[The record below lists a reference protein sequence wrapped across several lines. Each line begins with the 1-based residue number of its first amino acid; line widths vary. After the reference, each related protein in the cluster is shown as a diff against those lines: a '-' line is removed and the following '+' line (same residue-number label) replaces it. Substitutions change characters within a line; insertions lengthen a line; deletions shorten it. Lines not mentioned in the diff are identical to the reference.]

1 VKSNFESQ
9 HANSYFEIVPA
20 SYSRG
25 GAGVLL
31 AYDTAPCALGF
42 LLAATTAR
50 GVCSVA
56 LGDDETQLESDL
68 RREFS
73 AAQIT
78 RDAKKMRPILE
89 PILYFLEKGTRPD
102 LPLDVRATAFQRR
115 VWQEL
120 CAIPCGQTRS
130 YSQVA
135 AQIGQPA
142 AARAVARACA
152 SNSVALLIPCH
163 RVVRENGELSGYR
176 WGIERKQKLLKAERE
191 FARS

>member
-1 VKSNFESQ
+1 
-9 HANSYFEIVPA
+9 
-20 SYSRG
+20 
-25 GAGVLL
+25 
-31 AYDTAPCALGF
+31 LGF

-102 LPLDVRATAFQRR
+102 LPLNVRATAFQRR